1 MLLVPSGASGNVFVF
16 VFVFVI
22 AAGCDATS
30 ASGNVSRSR
39 ERLRRTKSL
48 QNTLNETLNNVEGFK
63 RGVAVQ
69 VHPVISQDLPLPNHH
84 HMRCTKKNMG
94 F

>member
-1 MLLVPSGASGNVFVF
+1 MINTRAPDGAKKASCQKEMLLVPSGASGNTFVV

-48 QNTLNETLNNVEGFK
+48 QKTLNETLNNVDCG
-63 RGVAVQ
+63 GV
-69 VHPVISQDLPLPNHH
+69 
-84 HMRCTKKNMG
+84 
-94 F
+94 

>member
-1 MLLVPSGASGNVFVF
+1 MLLVPSGASGNIFVFVF
-16 VFVFVI
+16 VFVIVI

-48 QNTLNETLNNVEGFK
+48 QNTLNETLNNVEPGLREAWLFK
-63 RGVAVQ
+63 CIR
-69 VHPVISQDLPLPNHH
+69 
-84 HMRCTKKNMG
+84 
-94 F
+94 